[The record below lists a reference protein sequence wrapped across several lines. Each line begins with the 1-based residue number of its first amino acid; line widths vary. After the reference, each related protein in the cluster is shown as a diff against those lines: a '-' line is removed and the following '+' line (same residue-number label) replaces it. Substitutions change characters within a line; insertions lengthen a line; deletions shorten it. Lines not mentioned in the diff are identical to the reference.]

1 MLLDTNRL
9 IIEYFNTSDISDWAK
24 IESDAEVKRFVDF
37 FYSKIKGACGC
48 YKRNSK

>member
-1 MLLDTNRL
+1 M
-9 IIEYFNTSDISDWAK
+9 SDWVK
-24 IESDAEVKRFVDF
+24 IESGAEVRRFVDF